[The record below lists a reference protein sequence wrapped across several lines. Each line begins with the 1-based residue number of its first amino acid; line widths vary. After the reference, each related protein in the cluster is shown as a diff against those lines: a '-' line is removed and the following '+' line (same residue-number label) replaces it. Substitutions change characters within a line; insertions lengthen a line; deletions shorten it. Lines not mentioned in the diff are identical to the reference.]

1 MSGPAQP
8 GTPGFVG
15 TPNAPRP
22 NRTPYFIVIGVL
34 AVALI
39 GLLVWAFMPT
49 DDDPSPEASAEP
61 TSSATEAPSEPEPE
75 PEPEPS
81 DAPSTDTPATEEPPS
96 DDPSEPTEMP
106 SEVTDGY
113 ALLREI
119 LPKKLENWELQVQ
132 EAAGESQP
140 VYKDGDRRISFVPMG
155 DSASPEEMG
164 EGKQDLQ
171 KFDGGACYLN
181 PNSTGETKMITCAIA
196 PKAAQG
202 QTFLMS
208 SRYAEIDEMVRLAK
222 AIIAG

>member
-49 DDDPSPEASAEP
+49 DDHPSPEPSAEP
-61 TSSATEAPSEPEPE
+61 TPSASEAPSEPEPE
-75 PEPEPS
+75 PEPSE
-81 DAPSTDTPATEEPPS
+81 APSTDMPVTEEPPS
-96 DDPSEPTEMP
+96 DDPSMP
-106 SEVTDGY
+106 SQVTDGY
-113 ALLREI
+113 AVLREI
-119 LPKKLENWELQVQ
+119 LPKQLENWKLEVQ
-132 EAAGESQP
+132 EAAEQSQP
-140 VYKDGDRRISFVPMG
+140 VYKDGDRRISFVPLG
-155 DSASPEEMG
+155 ANVSPEELG
-164 EGKQDLQ
+164 EGRQDLQ
-171 KFDGGACYLN
+171 QFDGGACYLN
-181 PNSTGETKMITCAIA
+181 PSSTGETKMITCAIA

-222 AIIAG
+222 AIIAI

>member
-8 GTPGFVG
+8 GTPGFAG
-15 TPNAPRP
+15 APNAPRP

-49 DDDPSPEASAEP
+49 DEDPSPEPSAEP
-61 TSSATEAPSEPEPE
+61 TPSATEAPSEPEPE

-81 DAPSTDTPATEEPPS
+81 DAPSTDMPATAEPPS
-96 DDPSEPTEMP
+96 DDPSMP

-113 ALLREI
+113 AVLREI
-119 LPKKLENWELQVQ
+119 LPEQLENWKREVQ
-132 EAAGESQP
+132 EVAGESQP

-155 DSASPEEMG
+155 DSVSPEDMG
-164 EGKQDLQ
+164 EGQQDLQ

-181 PNSTGETKMITCAIA
+181 PRSTGETKMITCAIA

-222 AIIAG
+222 AIIAVER